1 MRLLIFLL
9 PWLELFTLIE
19 LGIQT
24 SALAALGYWGWH
36 QSDGPFRYVL
46 AVGLPL
52 IAAAA
57 WGSFN
62 VAHDPSRSGQ
72 APVPVPRVVR
82 LGLELLLFAFATW
95 TLFDLG
101 LTTLG
106 WVMGIVVLVHYGVSY
121 DRVQWLI
128 RQ

>member
-1 MRLLIFLL
+1 MGSHPINLTVRFLL
-9 PWLELFTLIE
+9 ELA
-19 LGIQT
+19 
-24 SALAALGYWGWH
+24 ALAILGYWGWR

-62 VAHDPSRSGQ
+62 VANDPSRSGQ
-72 APVPVPRVVR
+72 APVPVPGIVR
-82 LGLELLLFAFATW
+82 LGLELGLFGFATW
-95 TLFDLG
+95 GLFDLG

-106 WVMGIVVLVHYGVSY
+106 WAMGIIVLVHYGISY
-121 DRVQWLI
+121 DRLQWLI
-128 RQ
+128 KQ